1 MSSSV
6 HEQARALLAAA
17 DLENFDRGQ
26 HAWLQAHL
34 AECAACRD
42 YQAAAGSVIRALRT
56 QPFAAD
62 SDLVRTTLVRVRA
75 RALELR
81 QQRERNRLAGAAC
94 SFVGVSAAITIPWSW
109 RCLEWIGAATSAASW
124 LCQVGFAF
132 LWIAPALIVS
142 AVLLARGSHLAHD
155 GEHPWQ

>member
-1 MSSSV
+1 MNFSV

-17 DLENFDRGQ
+17 DLESFDRGQ

-34 AECAACRD
+34 AECAACRN

-56 QPFAAD
+56 QPLAAD
-62 SDLVRTTLVRVRA
+62 SDLVRMTLVRVRA

-109 RCLEWIGAATSAASW
+109 RCLEWIGAASW

-155 GEHPWQ
+155 GEDPCQ